1 MKKMSTSDSE
11 ESLGE
16 SESDL
21 QEDADHMDT
30 SCSEDNGGNE
40 FVQPEKSKENLA
52 WADAMAKILKTN
64 KPKRRKTIVLSR
76 AKRENQVKN
85 DEVKEEK
92 LDFEIDRESAVA
104 VKKEESTDSTE
115 IKEESLIKRLKKK
128 EWASKGHV
136 KPTILE
142 KDREKLLQ
150 KIATRGVVQ
159 LFNAV
164 REHQKTLEKN
174 LEEAGPI
181 EHKKDK
187 VLKSLDKRAFLDVL
201 MGPTKSQPVSNLIP
215 KEVKE
220 DPDNPTW
227 SILRDDFM
235 MSSKLKDWDK
245 QDSSEVNNIT

>member
-1 MKKMSTSDSE
+1 MVEKMSTSDSE

-21 QEDADHMDT
+21 QEDVDHMDT
-30 SCSEDNGGNE
+30 SGSEDNDGNE
-40 FVQPEKSKENLA
+40 SVQPEKSKENLA
-52 WADAMAKILKTN
+52 WADAMSKILKTN

-76 AKRENQVKN
+76 AKRANQVKS

-92 LDFEIDRESAVA
+92 LDFEIEGDGSVA
-104 VKKEESTDSTE
+104 VKIEQSADSCE
-115 IKEESLIKRLKKK
+115 IKEESLTKRLKKK

-136 KPTILE
+136 KPTVLE
-142 KDREKLLQ
+142 KDREKVLQ
-150 KIATRGVVQ
+150 KVATRGVVQ

-164 REHQKTLEKN
+164 REHQKTLEKD
-174 LEEAGPI
+174 LEDAGPI

-201 MGPTKSQPVSNLIP
+201 MGPSKSQPVSNLIP

-220 DPDNPTW
+220 
-227 SILRDDFM
+227 
-235 MSSKLKDWDK
+235 
-245 QDSSEVNNIT
+245 

>member
-1 MKKMSTSDSE
+1 MKEITISDSE
-11 ESLGE
+11 ESIDE
-16 SESDL
+16 PEPDSPR
-21 QEDADHMDT
+21 DADHMETD
-30 SCSEDNGGNE
+30 EENIGNE

-76 AKRENQVKN
+76 AKRAN
-85 DEVKEEK
+85 EVKIEVKEEEK
-92 LDFEIDRESAVA
+92 LDFEIDGDGTVD
-104 VKKEESTDSTE
+104 VKKEQTTNPIEVS
-115 IKEESLIKRLKKK
+115 EENHTKRLKKK

-136 KPTILE
+136 KPTVLE
-142 KDREKLLQ
+142 KDREKALL

-164 REHQKTLEKN
+164 REHQKTLEKD
-174 LEEAGPI
+174 LEDAGPI

-201 MGPTKSQPVSNLIP
+201 MGSTKSQPVSKLIP
-215 KEVKE
+215 EEVKE

-245 QDSSEVNNIT
+245 HDSSEVND